1 LDLFLNYI
9 TNIIP
14 KVKQKYI
21 HKKSCSLGIGH
32 GIAAGYF
39 FFLGLR
45 ASANAIPKRKVI
57 KPAK

>member
-1 LDLFLNYI
+1 MNFL
-9 TNIIP
+9 P

-21 HKKSCSLGIGH
+21 HKKSGGLEIGH
-32 GIAAGYF
+32 RIAGVYF

>member
-1 LDLFLNYI
+1 LNHI

-21 HKKSCSLGIGH
+21 HKKSCGLEIGH
-32 GIAAGYF
+32 GIAAVYF
-39 FFLGLR
+39 FFLGLS